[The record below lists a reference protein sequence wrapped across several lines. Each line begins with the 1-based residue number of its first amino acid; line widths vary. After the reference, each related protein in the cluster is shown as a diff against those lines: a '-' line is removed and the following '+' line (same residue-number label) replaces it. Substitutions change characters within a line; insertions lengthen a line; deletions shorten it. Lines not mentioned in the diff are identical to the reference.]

1 MTLFGARSTLL
12 GCQHYVWCSFCE
24 LDIKRSLC
32 RNLMAPT
39 ATTAKKKNVQ
49 KVTTDFFADWDN
61 DEPEPEEEEPEP
73 SPVSQRREEEDTYV
87 VTVAALRPSL
97 TVTS

>member
-1 MTLFGARSTLL
+1 
-12 GCQHYVWCSFCE
+12 
-24 LDIKRSLC
+24 
-32 RNLMAPT
+32 MAPT

-97 TVTS
+97 TATS

>member
-1 MTLFGARSTLL
+1 M
-12 GCQHYVWCSFCE
+12 
-24 LDIKRSLC
+24 
-32 RNLMAPT
+32 
-39 ATTAKKKNVQ
+39 Q